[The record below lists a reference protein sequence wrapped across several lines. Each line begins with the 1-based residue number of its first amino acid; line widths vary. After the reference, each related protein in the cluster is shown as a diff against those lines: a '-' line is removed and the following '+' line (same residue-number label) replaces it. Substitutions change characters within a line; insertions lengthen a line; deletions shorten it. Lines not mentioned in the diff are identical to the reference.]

1 MVSQIDTF
9 EPGTYWTSERQS
21 ASAEW
26 MAATLASPE
35 MRAIFAAI
43 AESGG
48 PPAEGPTVPSAPAA
62 DLTGITREALTY
74 RRGSEDDIAGITA
87 LLEIADLPPLFIEEW
102 LGGFV
107 IAEFNG
113 QMAGCG
119 GLEMYG
125 DSGVLRSIVID
136 ERARGLGLGRS
147 MSELL
152 IEDGRRSGATDM
164 YLFTA
169 DAHPFWM
176 RLGFADVSLPDWKE
190 PARACWQHQF
200 LSRYGDTF
208 DQTVYSMWRAV

>member
-1 MVSQIDTF
+1 MVSRIETF
-9 EPGTYWTSERQS
+9 EPGTHWTPERQR
-21 ASAEW
+21 ASAER

-35 MRAIFAAI
+35 MRAMFAAI

-48 PPAEGPTVPSAPAA
+48 PPPDRAPVPAAPAI
-62 DLTGITREALTY
+62 DLGGITRETIRY
-74 RRGSEDDIAGITA
+74 RRASDGDIPAIAA
-87 LLEIADLPPLFIEEW
+87 LVEIADLPPLFIEEW

-107 IAEFNG
+107 VADYNG

-119 GLEMYG
+119 GLEMYRG
-125 DSGVLRSIVID
+125 SGVLRSIVID
-136 ERARGLGLGRS
+136 ERARGLGLGRT

-169 DAHPFWM
+169 DAHPFWL
-176 RLGFADVSLPDWKE
+176 RLGFTDVELPAWKE

-200 LSRYGDTF
+200 LSRFGDTF